1 MLVAI
6 FYVLRGASRLHQ
18 IDTILSLE
26 REVGS
31 KCWVGI
37 FLVFWEIGA
46 IFEKYKWQ
54 AKLKTNNAK
63 NNSGFQL
70 GWVF

>member
-6 FYVLRGASRLHQ
+6 FGVLKGASRLHQ

-26 REVGS
+26 REIGP
-31 KCWVGI
+31 KCWVGV
-37 FLVFWEIGA
+37 FLVFWEIRA
-46 IFEKYKWQ
+46 IFEKKKWQ
-54 AKLKTNNAK
+54 AKLKTKNAK
-63 NNSGFQL
+63 NKSGFQL